1 MFKIRCITLCLALFS
16 ALIMFNPQF
25 SSAKPVTAPVKS
37 QPATPTCTPPVVEE
51 LPVPK
56 NVISTVPLRV
66 VQNPRDFL
74 NHDIKMNAIFDKFS
88 TLGLD
93 YDAALRPTADY
104 VGFLIQRDDIV
115 DHNIPL
121 SEMKLFLKRDYA
133 EKFIDLNTGDKIEIY
148 GKVFSTAL
156 GDPWID
162 VYKINILNKIK
173 TENNTK
179 K

>member
-1 MFKIRCITLCLALFS
+1 MFKIKYITLCLALFS
-16 ALIMFNPQF
+16 ALFVFNPQI
-25 SSAKPVTAPVKS
+25 SSAKPTATPVKTQAAADCKAPV
-37 QPATPTCTPPVVEE
+37 AEE

-56 NVISTVPLRV
+56 NVISVVPLRV

-74 NHDIKMNAIFDKFS
+74 NHDIKMNATFDKFS

-93 YDAALRPTADY
+93 YDAALRPNADY
-104 VGFLIQRDDIV
+104 VGFLIQRDDVV

-121 SEMKLFLKRDYA
+121 SEMKLFLKREYA

-162 VYKINILNKIK
+162 VYKINVLNKVK
-173 TENNTK
+173 TQDEVK